1 MTIIIGMH
9 LGTHSV
15 VISDT
20 RSTVDGEISSDKTEK
35 LHVSGNHAAV
45 MAGSH
50 YLGSLGIRSLKDKH
64 VSETDDVLALSQVV
78 LAAAKVPFD
87 DLTIVQERTIFMI
100 ASTTEEKARLF
111 FLELDDL
118 PRGGRIKEQRELE
131 PGEVGFGG
139 PAGLSEEEHLALRAE
154 VTGILDEFMATKARS
169 LNPENTKGISELLFS
184 VGKVITR
191 LAETTPSIS
200 SIFDVGVKSSSGLT
214 IQGEINF
221 KKRRVVSLNQRLEK
235 RWEYEV
241 DGYTP

>member
-20 RSTVDGEISSDKTEK
+20 RSTVGGEISSDKTEK
-35 LHVSGNHAAV
+35 LHVSANHAAV

-50 YLGSLGIRSLKDKH
+50 YLGSIGIGSLKDKE
-64 VSETDDVLALSQVV
+64 VRNTDDVLDLSEVV
-78 LAAAKVPFD
+78 LAAAKAPFYEM
-87 DLTIVQERTIFMI
+87 TIVQERTIFMI
-100 ASTTEEKARLF
+100 ASTVEEKARLF

-118 PRGGRIKEQRELE
+118 PNGGCIKDQRELE
-131 PGEVGFGG
+131 KGQVGFGG
-139 PAGLSEEEHLALRAE
+139 PSGLSEDEHLALRAE
-154 VTGILDEFMATKARS
+154 VTGILDEFMETKARY

-184 VGKVITR
+184 LGKVLTR

-200 SIFDVGVKSSSGLT
+200 SMFDVAIKSSTGLT

-221 KKRRVVSLNQRLEK
+221 KKRRVVNLHQRLEK
-235 RWEYEV
+235 RWDYEV
-241 DGYTP
+241 DGYAP

>member
-9 LGTHSV
+9 LGTHSI

-20 RSTVDGEISSDKTEK
+20 RSTVGGEISSDKTEK
-35 LHVSGNHAAV
+35 LHVSANHAAV

-50 YLGSLGIRSLKDKH
+50 YLGSIGIGSLKDKE
-64 VSETDDVLALSQVV
+64 VRNTDDVLDLSEVV
-78 LAAAKVPFD
+78 LAAAKAPFYEM
-87 DLTIVQERTIFMI
+87 TIVQERTIFMI

-111 FLELDDL
+111 YLELDDL
-118 PRGGRIKEQRELE
+118 PNGGCIKEQRELE
-131 PGEVGFGG
+131 PGKVGFGG

-184 VGKVITR
+184 VGKVLTR

-200 SIFDVGVKSSSGLT
+200 NMFDVAVRSSSGLT
-214 IQGEINF
+214 IKGEINF
-221 KKRRVVSLNQRLEK
+221 KKRRPINLNQLQGN
-235 RWEYEV
+235 RWIYEV
-241 DGYTP
+241 DGFTP